1 MPDTA
6 QFILN
11 RLTEW
16 GIKRIYGYPGDGING
31 LMGAFHEVGDK
42 LEFIQTRHEEIASFA
57 ACAHVLSSDFPAQ
70 HRVDGVNNDR
80 LTCPRLARKNIDQPV
95 QPPV

>member
-16 GIKRIYGYPGDGING
+16 GIKRVSGYPGDGING
-31 LMGAFHEVGDK
+31 LLGAFHEVGDK
-42 LEFIQTRHEEIASFA
+42 PEEFVTRWFEGA
-57 ACAHVLSSDFPAQ
+57 
-70 HRVDGVNNDR
+70 
-80 LTCPRLARKNIDQPV
+80 TV
-95 QPPV
+95 Q